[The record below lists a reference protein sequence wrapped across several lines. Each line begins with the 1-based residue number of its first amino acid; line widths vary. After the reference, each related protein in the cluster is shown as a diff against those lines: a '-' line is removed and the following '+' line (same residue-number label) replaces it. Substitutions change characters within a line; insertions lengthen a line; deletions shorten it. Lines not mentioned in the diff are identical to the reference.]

1 MANRLL
7 EPTRGKQGWGCS
19 GQLDGYSTRTFTLP
33 HQTDSEAA
41 ILKEWW
47 VVQDN
52 SAFGLALAGHHRS
65 DVVSLRETRTFT
77 VLILYDSL
85 SQPFA
90 KNGGS
95 CRIRTCDQLIKS
107 QLLYQLS

>member
-1 MANRLL
+1 MFRT
-7 EPTRGKQGWGCS
+7 TRRV
-19 GQLDGYSTRTFTLP
+19 LDSDLYLP

-85 SQPFA
+85 SQPFL